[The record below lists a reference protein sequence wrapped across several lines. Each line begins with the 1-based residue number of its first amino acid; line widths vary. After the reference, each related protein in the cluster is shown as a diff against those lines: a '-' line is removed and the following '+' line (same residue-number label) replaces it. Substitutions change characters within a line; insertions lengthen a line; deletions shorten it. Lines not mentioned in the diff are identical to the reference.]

1 MNDDELTPEQAG
13 LLEEIESDEPSDAA
27 LQALV
32 RTVEKFSYTASL
44 LAALAEW
51 LRDEGDASGAALMLG
66 FSQEMA
72 EHEARTL

>member
-1 MNDDELTPEQAG
+1 MSEREIDPD
-13 LLEEIESDEPSDAA
+13 LLEEIEGDEPSEAA
-27 LQALV
+27 VQLLAK
-32 RTVEKFSYTASL
+32 TIEKFNFTASL

-51 LRDEGDASGAALMLG
+51 LRDEGDAAGAALALG